1 MGSNSSKLDNFGDVI
16 MVPAKIRPMLM
27 RRLADIKACASKGSS
42 RKELLK
48 DDNKGYRT
56 LSNSSDYYVDSQR
69 GSCSSTIDDENIKNT
84 TKQQGKPE
92 PHVSVGETCEEFKDA
107 VESLPATPIPGTPE
121 DDAELDD
128 EIISKVASE
137 FLAWSEMRAQSESL
151 GNGARD
157 KEEMSYKDDEEEDD
171 DLRQRYISPG
181 SPSFRF
187 YYIESL
193 ASTMKDTSSF
203 DEYNLEDK
211 DENEKQIKTQ
221 RLTSVE
227 VLPPESV
234 KQKKGDNKNDE
245 EARREVKEGYSNK
258 AKGKCCN
265 KTPKE

>member
-84 TKQQGKPE
+84 TKQQA
-92 PHVSVGETCEEFKDA
+92 VGETCEEFKDA

-193 ASTMKDTSSF
+193 ASTIKDTSSF
-203 DEYNLEDK
+203 DNLEDK

-234 KQKKGDNKNDE
+234 KQKKGIIKTMRKQGGKLKKVIVTKPRGNAVTKLLKNK
-245 EARREVKEGYSNK
+245 SL
-258 AKGKCCN
+258 
-265 KTPKE
+265 PF